1 MPMDDLLHLG
11 DCGLRDMECREDDS
25 DEGDLAAL
33 AWLVEAEILPRL
45 MLAHREPPR
54 RPPAVPLAGPEAL
67 ADLLVEAG
75 PFDLGAAVDA
85 LLGTGLPLDRLLL
98 NLLGPAARRLG
109 SRWED
114 DSCDFLAVTE
124 GLGRLHAVTRRLCA
138 TMERAARPTGRSIL
152 LMPCPG
158 ETHAFGLSILASFFR
173 ESGWNVT
180 TLGRAGADPMDVVR
194 AGWYDIVGLS
204 LSCDVYAPGLTS
216 LVPALR
222 RASRNPS
229 IFVMVGGPYFARSG
243 ISASEVGADA
253 YAPDA
258 WSAPDLAEAML
269 DRTALAC

>member
-1 MPMDDLLHLG
+1 MPLDDLLHLG
-11 DCGLRDMECREDDS
+11 DIASADMAC
-25 DEGDLAAL
+25 DEGDSNGRDLAAL

-45 MLAHREPPR
+45 MLAHRQVPRTPPV
-54 RPPAVPLAGPEAL
+54 AVSTDPDAL
-67 ADLLVEAG
+67 ADLLTEAET
-75 PFDLGAAVDA
+75 FDLGGVVAG
-85 LLGTGLPLDRLLL
+85 LLGTGLPLERLLL
-98 NLLGPAARRLG
+98 DLLGPAARRLG

-124 GLGRLHAVTRRLCA
+124 GLGRLQAVTRQLCA
-138 TMERAARPTGRSIL
+138 AMERASRPSGRSVL

-158 ETHAFGLSILASFFR
+158 ETHVFGLSILASFFR
-173 ESGWNVT
+173 ESGWDVT
-180 TLGRAGADPMDVVR
+180 TLGPAREDPVEALR
-194 AGWYDIVGLS
+194 TGWYDIVGLS
-204 LSCDVYAPGLTS
+204 LSCDVCAPALTA

-229 IFVMVGGPYFARSG
+229 VFVMVGGPYFARSG